1 MGAKY
6 INLVLTLVRRFLDSC
21 RKILELNFR
30 FNDFGGKIQD
40 LSNTLSF
47 TFVFLFPWW
56 CNYENPTS

>member
-47 TFVFLFPWW
+47 TFVFLFP
-56 CNYENPTS
+56 

>member
-21 RKILELNFR
+21 RKILEPNFR
-30 FNDFGGKIQD
+30 FNDFGGKIRD

-47 TFVFLFPWW
+47 TFVFLFP
-56 CNYENPTS
+56 